1 MTEGEERALVRNA
14 QSAVDGVLVLS
25 SARLLM
31 VTINIFMLYSS
42 CWIHFWLICGRRSRR
57 RTRPRRGK
65 KGESAK
71 I

>member
-31 VTINIFMLYSS
+31 VTINIYYAVQFLLDSFLVDL
-42 CWIHFWLICGRRSRR
+42 WKKKQKKNK
-57 RTRPRRGK
+57 TK
-65 KGESAK
+65 KGEERRK
-71 I
+71 C